1 MNSRIPYYVIP
12 RLDRGIPSQII
23 LEFLI
28 EIPRKGWG
36 MTQGL
41 GNSKFILGILDFILG
56 ILDFCSLLGWISL
69 ARKFYKGYA
78 LNH

>member
-1 MNSRIPYYVIP
+1 
-12 RLDRGIPSQII
+12 
-23 LEFLI
+23 
-28 EIPRKGWG
+28 

-41 GNSKFILGILDFILG
+41 GNSKFILGILDLVLG

-69 ARKFYKGYA
+69 ARKFYKGYV

>member
-1 MNSRIPYYVIP
+1 
-12 RLDRGIPSQII
+12 
-23 LEFLI
+23 
-28 EIPRKGWG
+28 

-41 GNSKFILGILDFILG
+41 GNSRFIFG

-78 LNH
+78 LNPYGLAPLKPR